1 MNIKKQLG
9 TKIKRLRQNRGFTQE
24 QLAEKLDIATRTL
37 CGIEN
42 GENFLTAETLEKILR
57 VLNISSSELFAFDHL
72 RPQEE
77 LVEEIIHDL
86 RDIKSREKIENIY
99 KLFTVFVFADFFK
112 VMFQS
117 NIAFVNFIGN
127 ICVTVCVNIFQLTCA
142 DFHNCISVMF

>member
-99 KLFTVFVFADFFK
+99 KLIKAIITE
-112 VMFQS
+112 
-117 NIAFVNFIGN
+117 
-127 ICVTVCVNIFQLTCA
+127 
-142 DFHNCISVMF
+142 

>member
-57 VLNISSSELFAFDHL
+57 VLNISSFELFAFDHL

-86 RDIKSREKIENIY
+86 RGIKSREKIENIY
-99 KLFTVFVFADFFK
+99 KLIKAIITE
-112 VMFQS
+112 
-117 NIAFVNFIGN
+117 
-127 ICVTVCVNIFQLTCA
+127 
-142 DFHNCISVMF
+142 

>member
-86 RDIKSREKIENIY
+86 RDIKSREKIEIVY
-99 KLFTVFVFADFFK
+99 KLIKAIITE
-112 VMFQS
+112 
-117 NIAFVNFIGN
+117 
-127 ICVTVCVNIFQLTCA
+127 
-142 DFHNCISVMF
+142 

>member
-86 RDIKSREKIENIY
+86 RGIKSREKIENIY
-99 KLFTVFVFADFFK
+99 KLIKAI
-112 VMFQS
+112 
-117 NIAFVNFIGN
+117 IAE
-127 ICVTVCVNIFQLTCA
+127 
-142 DFHNCISVMF
+142 

>member
-99 KLFTVFVFADFFK
+99 KLIKA
-112 VMFQS
+112 
-117 NIAFVNFIGN
+117 I
-127 ICVTVCVNIFQLTCA
+127 
-142 DFHNCISVMF
+142 ISE

>member
-57 VLNISSSELFAFDHL
+57 VLNISSFELFAFDHL

-86 RDIKSREKIENIY
+86 RGIKSREKIENIY
-99 KLFTVFVFADFFK
+99 KLIKAI
-112 VMFQS
+112 
-117 NIAFVNFIGN
+117 IAE
-127 ICVTVCVNIFQLTCA
+127 
-142 DFHNCISVMF
+142 

>member
-9 TKIKRLRQNRGFTQE
+9 SKIKRLRQKRGFTQE

-99 KLFTVFVFADFFK
+99 KLIKAI
-112 VMFQS
+112 
-117 NIAFVNFIGN
+117 IAE
-127 ICVTVCVNIFQLTCA
+127 
-142 DFHNCISVMF
+142 

>member
-86 RDIKSREKIENIY
+86 RGIKSREKIE
-99 KLFTVFVFADFFK
+99 TVFKLIKAIITD
-112 VMFQS
+112 
-117 NIAFVNFIGN
+117 
-127 ICVTVCVNIFQLTCA
+127 
-142 DFHNCISVMF
+142 

>member
-86 RDIKSREKIENIY
+86 CDIKSREKIENIY
-99 KLFTVFVFADFFK
+99 KLIKAI
-112 VMFQS
+112 
-117 NIAFVNFIGN
+117 IAE
-127 ICVTVCVNIFQLTCA
+127 
-142 DFHNCISVMF
+142 

>member
-77 LVEEIIHDL
+77 LVEDT
-86 RDIKSREKIENIY
+86 RY
-99 KLFTVFVFADFFK
+99 KK
-112 VMFQS
+112 P
-117 NIAFVNFIGN
+117 
-127 ICVTVCVNIFQLTCA
+127 
-142 DFHNCISVMF
+142 